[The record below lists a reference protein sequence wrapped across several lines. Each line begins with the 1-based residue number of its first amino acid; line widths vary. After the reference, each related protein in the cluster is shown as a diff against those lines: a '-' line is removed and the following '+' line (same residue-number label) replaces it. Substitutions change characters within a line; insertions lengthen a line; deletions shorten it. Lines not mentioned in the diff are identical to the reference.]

1 MFNRPI
7 DNSIR
12 SEVVGS
18 LKAAT
23 KKAEKYYNE
32 NITSKIEGLDI
43 FESLKIIDQ
52 EFKLVKRKIKK
63 SKYPF
68 YTENCTSADWLV
80 SQFASRAYLLNID
93 ETKDLKKAV
102 FLGIYRNKLRAQRNE
117 LLAESPAYT
126 YEKFVNGEI
135 NSFFHH
141 YPQYRNLSEEDF
153 YKIIKW
159 QSEKVIAIISYE
171 SSMLIEKIQQHCLEI
186 DDPFFFIMMQKT
198 IIKNLMDYTGNDPND
213 LKILLS
219 QLYIFEDFNLE
230 EFENDALLENYRSF
244 ANNEFHWNKADYNS
258 IKNLSDVMQGGP
270 KKVFTNEFLVF
281 HTIEK
286 IGFWLGTL
294 VNESRIQQPYIL
306 PDYEKELEKVQREA
320 AQEIENLAD
329 AMYNYIND
337 EENSE
342 KEVKNYLLKLYDAN
356 RIRYNKIKEKDI
368 LHMLADDRQH
378 VLINYFTT
386 NAFFRN
392 NIGET
397 AENLKEL
404 IIVRELAWEILVAHN
419 NFFDNKNI
427 FITLDN
433 DFSDINMLINK
444 MVLNKK
450 LYKAGKKAQMDFFSN
465 YDKYSVPIDYHF
477 QNVHEELKKVFTIA
491 LNKLQK
497 ILDNA
502 EPSKKVLYLQSRI
515 KEIKQRELLFK
526 QYQDESDF
534 KYAVDKYSVLFK
546 EFLTIEADFLRETFN
561 APPEVL
567 EVKQKHLLEIKPE
580 FGTIT
585 NKRNQ
590 KFIMQLLED
599 LGLTIDGKAN
609 ISERK
614 KGAVRGI
621 VEALKQNKILPDK
634 SLEILCKIIGDKIG
648 LPINS
653 KLDVSNI
660 SEQYK
665 KEAEKYISENYNS

>member
-1 MFNRPI
+1 M
-7 DNSIR
+7 
-12 SEVVGS
+12 
-18 LKAAT
+18 
-23 KKAEKYYNE
+23 
-32 NITSKIEGLDI
+32 
-43 FESLKIIDQ
+43 
-52 EFKLVKRKIKK
+52 
-63 SKYPF
+63 
-68 YTENCTSADWLV
+68 
-80 SQFASRAYLLNID
+80 NID
-93 ETKDLKKAV
+93 ETKDLKKAL
-102 FLGIYRNKLRAQRNE
+102 FLGIYRNKLRIQRNE
-117 LLAESPAYT
+117 LLADSPVYT

-159 QSEKVIAIISYE
+159 QSENVIAIISYE
-171 SSMLIEKIQQHCLEI
+171 SSMLIKKIQQKCLGI
-186 DDPFFFIMMQKT
+186 DDPFYFIMLQKT
-198 IIKNLMDYTGNDPND
+198 VIDNLINYTGNDAND

-219 QLYIFEDFNLE
+219 QLYIFEDFNLD
-230 EFENDALLENYRSF
+230 EFKNDALLENYRSF

-258 IKNLSDVMQGGP
+258 IKKLSDVMQGGP
-270 KKVFTNEFLVF
+270 EKVFTNEFLVF
-281 HTIEK
+281 HTVEK
-286 IGFWLGTL
+286 IGFWLDSL
-294 VNESRIQQPYIL
+294 VNESQIQKTYIL

-368 LHMLADDRQH
+368 LHMLADDRKH

-397 AENLKEL
+397 GENLREL

-465 YDKYSVPIDYHF
+465 YDKYGMPIDYHF
-477 QNVHEELKKVFTIA
+477 QNVHEELQKVFTIA

-502 EPSKKVLYLQSRI
+502 EPSKKVMYLQSRI

-546 EFLTIEADFLRETFN
+546 EFLTIEADFLKETLNTQPIAF
-561 APPEVL
+561 EL
-567 EVKQKHLLEIKPE
+567 KQPKTLEIKPE
-580 FGTIT
+580 FDTVS
-585 NKRNQ
+585 NKKNQ
-590 KFIMQLLED
+590 KFIKQLLED
-599 LGLTIDGKAN
+599 LGLTIDGRAN

-621 VEALKQNKILPDK
+621 VEALKESKILPDR
-634 SLEILCKIIGDKIG
+634 SLEVLCKIIADEIG
-648 LPINS
+648 LQINS
-653 KLDVSNI
+653 KLDISNI

-665 KEAEKYISENYNS
+665 EEAEKYISENYTR